1 MSNAAHV
8 PGTQAL
14 AFGPFRL
21 FPVQRLLLE
30 DEQPIRLGSRA
41 LDILVALVER
51 AGEVVAKE
59 ELIARA
65 WPNTVVDE
73 AALRVHVAALRKV
86 LSGESGIRYVENV
99 SGRGYRFVAPLARLD
114 DGQRACVMRM
124 TTKRGSKL
132 PPLFSRVIG
141 RAEALTPEDTCQGLN
156 FPTATVRSLP
166 ALDRFSRNP
175 LRPVKP

>member
-1 MSNAAHV
+1 MSDAAYV

-41 LDILVALVER
+41 LEILVALVER

-59 ELIARA
+59 ERIARA
-65 WPNTVVDE
+65 WPDTVVDE

-86 LSGESGIRYVENV
+86 LSGESGARYV
-99 SGRGYRFVAPLARLD
+99 R
-114 DGQRACVMRM
+114 
-124 TTKRGSKL
+124 T
-132 PPLFSRVIG
+132 
-141 RAEALTPEDTCQGLN
+141 
-156 FPTATVRSLP
+156 
-166 ALDRFSRNP
+166 
-175 LRPVKP
+175 